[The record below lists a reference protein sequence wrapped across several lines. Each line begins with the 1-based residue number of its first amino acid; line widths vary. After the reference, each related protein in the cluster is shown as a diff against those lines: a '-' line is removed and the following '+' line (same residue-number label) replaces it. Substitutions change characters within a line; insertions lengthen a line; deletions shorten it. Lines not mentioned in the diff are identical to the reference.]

1 MKSKWW
7 SDTLE
12 DMDRK
17 RRRQA
22 EFLVH
27 NFFPW
32 ELVTKIG
39 VIDAAVAEQV
49 SGILQGAEHRP
60 AVVVESSW
68 YY

>member
-7 SDTLE
+7 NDTVE

-27 NFFPW
+27 DFLPW
-32 ELVTKIG
+32 KLVTKIG
-39 VIDAAVAEQV
+39 VIDKGVAEQV
-49 SGILQGAEHRP
+49 NEILQGAAHRP
-60 AVVVESSW
+60 AVVVKGSW